1 MSSQHFTMRANR
13 LASPILVI
21 LLSGFLISCDASHS
35 EPTDEPRVSE
45 QPSLTTAVRVKV
57 APIVSARIDRAGTVT
72 GLVSA
77 FRKAT
82 VAAEVGGRVVK
93 RLVEP
98 GATVEKGQLLIE
110 LDQHR
115 AHLAVEQA
123 KAIASARA
131 VDRNQ
136 ATHQYRRGRD
146 LFAKSVISEDT
157 LDDLRFAE
165 ERTRAQL
172 LGAQAQLST
181 ARRALADTRILAPF
195 KGTAEI
201 VHVQEGDYLQ
211 PGTAIATLTDF
222 SKVRIRAG
230 VTATEANSI
239 APGQVATLHFQALGG
254 VALPGRVQNVGR
266 IADAASGTYA
276 VEIWLDGPE
285 TARLREGMMA
295 TVTLPSSARATKTA
309 APASAVFRKNGR
321 THIYTIFDDKA
332 KLTPVRVGLSNGK
345 LVEILEGVSAGE
357 LVVVDGQFA
366 LRDGAN
372 VTVDDPR

>member
-1 MSSQHFTMRANR
+1 MHSTRVAKAA
-13 LASPILVI
+13 LAITLVS
-21 LLSGFLISCDASHS
+21 LLVSCGSSHS
-35 EPTDEPRVSE
+35 EPADDPVVVE
-45 QPSLTTAVRVKV
+45 QQSLTTAVRVKV
-57 APIVSARIDRAGTVT
+57 SLIVATGIDRAGTVT

-82 VAAEVGGRVVK
+82 VAAEVGGRVTN
-93 RLVEP
+93 RLIEP

-110 LDQHR
+110 LDQQR
-115 AHLAVEQA
+115 AQLAVEQA

-136 ATHQYRRGRD
+136 AAHQYRRGRD

-165 ERTRAQL
+165 ERARAQL
-172 LGAQAQLST
+172 LAAQAELAT
-181 ARRALADTRILAPF
+181 AKRALADTRILAPF
-195 KGTAEI
+195 AGTAEI

-211 PGTAIATLTDF
+211 AGTAIATLTDF

-230 VTATEANSI
+230 VTAAVANSI
-239 APGQVATLHFQALGG
+239 IPMQTATLHFEALGG
-254 VALPGRVQNVGR
+254 VGLPGRIQSVGR
-266 IADAASGTYA
+266 IADASSGTYP

-285 TARLREGMMA
+285 AARLREGMMA
-295 TVTLPSSARATKTA
+295 TVTLPSPANKIRTA
-309 APASAVFRKNGR
+309 APASAIFRKNGS
-321 THIYTIFDDKA
+321 THLYTVFDGRA
-332 KLTPVRVGLSNGK
+332 KLMPVRVGISNGT
-345 LVEILEGVSAGE
+345 LVEILEGVVVGD

-372 VTVDDPR
+372 VTVDNPR

>member
-1 MSSQHFTMRANR
+1 MRANR

-57 APIVSARIDRAGTVT
+57 APIVAARIDRAGTVT

-77 FRKAT
+77 FRKTT

-136 ATHQYRRGRD
+136 AAHQYRRGRD

>member
-1 MSSQHFTMRANR
+1 MSPRNFIMCSVRFAAAMFAVLLFAF
-13 LASPILVI
+13 LA
-21 LLSGFLISCDASHS
+21 GCDASHS
-35 EPTDEPRVSE
+35 EPSDEPFVIE
-45 QPSLTTAVRVKV
+45 QASLTTAVRVR
-57 APIVSARIDRAGTVT
+57 VSPVVETRIDRAGTVT

-77 FRKAT
+77 FRKTT
-82 VAAEVGGRVVK
+82 VAAEVAGRVIK
-93 RLVEP
+93 RLIEP

-110 LDQHR
+110 LDHQR
-115 AHLAVEQA
+115 AQLGVAQA
-123 KAIASARA
+123 QAITNARA

-165 ERTRAQL
+165 ERTRAEL
-172 LGAQAQLST
+172 LGAQAQLAT

-195 KGTAEI
+195 TGTAEF

-239 APGQVATLHFQALGG
+239 RTDQIATLHFEALGG
-254 VALPGRVQNVGR
+254 VAVPGRVQNIGR
-266 IADAASGTYA
+266 IADAASGTYP

-285 TARLREGMMA
+285 AARLREGMVA
-295 TVTLPSSARATKTA
+295 TVTLPSPAKAARTVV
-309 APASAVFRKNGR
+309 PVSAVFRKNGS
-321 THIYTIFDDKA
+321 THVYTIFADKA
-332 KLTPVRVGLSNGK
+332 TLTPVRVGISNGK
-345 LVEILEGVSAGE
+345 LVEILEGVSVGN

-366 LRDGAN
+366 LRNGAN